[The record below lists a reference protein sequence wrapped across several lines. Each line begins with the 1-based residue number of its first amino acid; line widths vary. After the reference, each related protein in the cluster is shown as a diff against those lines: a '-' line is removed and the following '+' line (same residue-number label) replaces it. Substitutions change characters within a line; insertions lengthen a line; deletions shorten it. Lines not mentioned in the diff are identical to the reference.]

1 MRQTPA
7 ALFGFQSSSSSNS
20 SCLASDSRRIGVMYC
35 KAPEKKQNKILYSKS
50 TFYMSEV
57 TFSIESGDALWRSSG
72 LGGLLSLDLEVDL
85 FVADG
90 RPKLDALEDKKES

>member
-35 KAPEKKQNKILYSKS
+35 KAPEKKNKILYSKS